1 MAPRDARYGMRDMR
15 CEIRSCLS
23 LLFALW
29 AFAPSPLHAQE
40 KKSLRVVFTGLAWN
54 SELPFRVALARGFFK
69 AQGLEIQPIFV
80 RGGPAALAALSS
92 GEVDFA
98 EIGGAQAIMRS
109 RSRGLD
115 AVIIGAISNATNY
128 QIVGS
133 KSIRTL
139 EDIKGKIVGVTGAGA
154 FSDFAM
160 RVFLRR
166 KGIDPDKDVMLR
178 AIGGSNL
185 RASAL
190 EKGIVAAAPFAPD
203 DTVRL
208 TRLGFPM
215 LANLSDTLAIPQT
228 ILTASNDFL
237 EKNPETSKHF
247 LKALILGIQ
256 LAKSNKI
263 DAIKAGFEAKL
274 QGEPELVSLA
284 YDLYAP
290 ALSADLS
297 VNVAGLQF
305 MLDEDK
311 RNGLIDAKFTLDRVI
326 NDKPLKMA
334 QQELRAE
341 GRIK

>member
-1 MAPRDARYGMRDMR
+1 MINRTAVLRW
-15 CEIRSCLS
+15 SVS
-23 LLFALW
+23 LVLLCAVW
-29 AFAPSPLHAQE
+29 AYVPTAANSQE
-40 KKSLRVVFTGLAWN
+40 KQNLRVVFTGLAWN
-54 SELPFRVALARGFFK
+54 SELPFRIALVRGFFK
-69 AQGLEIQPIFV
+69 AQGLDIQPIFV

-109 RSRGLD
+109 RARGLD

-133 KSIRTL
+133 KSTRTL
-139 EDIKGKIVGVTGAGA
+139 EDMKGKIIGVTGAGA

-160 RVFLRR
+160 RTFLRR
-166 KGIDPDKDVMLR
+166 KGIDPDKDLMLR

-185 RASAL
+185 RAAAL

-208 TRLGFPM
+208 TRVGFPM
-215 LANLSDTLAIPQT
+215 IANLSDTLAIPQT
-228 ILTASNDFL
+228 ILTARNEFL
-237 EKNPETSKHF
+237 EKSPQTAKGF

-256 LAKSNKI
+256 LAKFNKV
-263 DAIKAGFEAKL
+263 DAIKAGFEARL
-274 QGEPELVSLA
+274 QGEPELVNLA

-290 ALSADLS
+290 ALSGDLS
-297 VNVAGLQF
+297 VNMSGLQF

-311 RNGLIDAKFTLDRVI
+311 RNGLIDAKFTLDRVV
-326 NDKPLKMA
+326 NDKILKIA

-341 GRIK
+341 GRLK

>member
-1 MAPRDARYGMRDMR
+1 MTNPTTRLAWCMSLGLLCAAWAYAP
-15 CEIRSCLS
+15 
-23 LLFALW
+23 
-29 AFAPSPLHAQE
+29 APANSQE
-40 KKSLRVVFTGLAWN
+40 KKNLRVVFTGLAWN
-54 SELPFRVALARGFFK
+54 SELPFRVALARGFFR
-69 AQGLEIQPIFV
+69 AQGLDIQPIFV

-109 RSRGLD
+109 HARGLD
-115 AVIIGAISNATNY
+115 AVIIGAISNAANY

-133 KSIRTL
+133 KSTRTL
-139 EDIKGKIVGVTGAGA
+139 EDMKGKTIGVTGAGA

-160 RVFLRR
+160 RTLLRR
-166 KGIDPDKDVMLR
+166 KGIDPDKDLMLR

-185 RASAL
+185 RAAAL

-215 LANLSDTLAIPQT
+215 IANLSDTLTIPQT
-228 ILTASNDFL
+228 ILTARNEFL
-237 EKNPETSKHF
+237 EKNPETAKSF

-256 LAKSNKI
+256 LAKFNKA

-274 QGEPELVSLA
+274 HGEPELVNLA

-290 ALSADLS
+290 ALSSDLS
-297 VNVAGLQF
+297 VNISGLQF

-311 RNGLIDAKFTLDRVI
+311 RNGLIDAKFTLDRVV
-326 NDKPLKMA
+326 NDKLLKIA

-341 GRIK
+341 GRLK

>member
-1 MAPRDARYGMRDMR
+1 MSLGLLCAAWAYAP
-15 CEIRSCLS
+15 
-23 LLFALW
+23 
-29 AFAPSPLHAQE
+29 APANSQE
-40 KKSLRVVFTGLAWN
+40 KKNLRVVFTGLAWN
-54 SELPFRVALARGFFK
+54 SELPFRVALARGFFR
-69 AQGLEIQPIFV
+69 AQGLDIQPIFV

-109 RSRGLD
+109 HARGLD
-115 AVIIGAISNATNY
+115 AVIIGAISNAANY

-133 KSIRTL
+133 KSTRTL
-139 EDIKGKIVGVTGAGA
+139 EDMKGKTIGVTGAGA

-160 RVFLRR
+160 RTFLRR
-166 KGIDPDKDVMLR
+166 KGIDPDKDLMLR

-185 RASAL
+185 RAAAL

-215 LANLSDTLAIPQT
+215 IANLSDTLTIPQT
-228 ILTASNDFL
+228 ILTARNEFL
-237 EKNPETSKHF
+237 EKNPETAKRF

-256 LAKSNKI
+256 LAKLNKSE
-263 DAIKAGFEAKL
+263 AIKAGFEAKL
-274 QGEPELVSLA
+274 QGEPELVNLA

-297 VNVAGLQF
+297 VNISGLQF

-311 RNGLIDAKFTLDRVI
+311 RNGLIDAKFTLDRVV
-326 NDKPLKMA
+326 NDKILKVA

-341 GRIK
+341 GRLK

>member
-1 MAPRDARYGMRDMR
+1 MSVRSSG
-15 CEIRSCLS
+15 IRFSALVLYV
-23 LLFALW
+23 LLGLY
-29 AFAPSPLHAQE
+29 SSTSSAQE
-40 KKSLRVVFTGLAWN
+40 KKNLRVVFTGLAWN

-69 AQGLEIQPIFV
+69 GQGLEIQPIFV

-109 RSRGLD
+109 RARGLD
-115 AVIIGAISNATNY
+115 GVIIGAISNATNY

-133 KSIRTL
+133 KSTRTL
-139 EDIKGKIVGVTGAGA
+139 DDMKGKIVGVTGAGA

-160 RVFLRR
+160 RIFLRR
-166 KGIDPDKDVMLR
+166 KGIDPDRDVTLR

-185 RASAL
+185 RAGAL
-190 EKGIVAAAPFAPD
+190 EKGLVAAAPFAPD

-215 LANLSDTLAIPQT
+215 LANLSDTLVIPQT
-228 ILTASNDFL
+228 ILTSRVDFL
-237 EKNPETSKHF
+237 EKNPETSKRF

-256 LAKSNKI
+256 LAKFNKD

-274 QGEPELVSLA
+274 QGEIELVNQA

-290 ALSADLS
+290 ALSSDLS
-297 VNVAGLQF
+297 VNVPGLQF

-311 RNGLIDAKFTLDRVI
+311 RNGLVDGKFTLERVV
-326 NDKPLKMA
+326 NDKTLKLA

-341 GRIK
+341 GRLKP

>member
-1 MAPRDARYGMRDMR
+1 MKLCTSA
-15 CEIRSCLS
+15 IRFSVL
-23 LLFALW
+23 ALY
-29 AFAPSPLHAQE
+29 AGASSAQE
-40 KKSLRVVFTGLAWN
+40 KKNLRVVFTGLAWN

-69 AQGLEIQPIFV
+69 AQGLEVQPIFV

-109 RSRGLD
+109 RARGLD
-115 AVIIGAISNATNY
+115 GVIIGAISNATNY

-133 KSIRTL
+133 KSTRTL
-139 EDIKGKIVGVTGAGA
+139 EDMKGKIVGVTGAGA

-160 RVFLRR
+160 RIFLRR
-166 KGIDPDKDVMLR
+166 KGIDPDKDVTLR

-185 RASAL
+185 RAGAL
-190 EKGIVAAAPFAPD
+190 EKGMVAAAPFAPD

-215 LANLSDTLAIPQT
+215 LANLSDTLIIPQT
-228 ILTASNDFL
+228 ILTSRVDFL
-237 EKNPETSKHF
+237 EKNPETSKRF

-256 LAKSNKI
+256 LAKFNKA
-263 DAIKAGFEAKL
+263 DAIKAGFDAKL
-274 QGEPELVSLA
+274 QGEIELVNQA
-284 YDLYAP
+284 YDLYSP
-290 ALSADLS
+290 ALSGDLS
-297 VNVAGLQF
+297 VNVPGLQF

-311 RNGLIDAKFTLDRVI
+311 RNGLVDGKFTLERVVS
-326 NDKPLKMA
+326 DKTLKLA

-341 GRIK
+341 GRLKP